1 MKRTL
6 TALALTGAAVLAGT
20 SPALAST
27 AAPAGEVSH
36 GSYTS
41 DRYNCHWQYN
51 YWQHHWYV
59 QCEPRWHQGD
69 GDHDRDDRGGHH
81 RNWR

>member
-6 TALALTGAAVLAGT
+6 TALALTGAAVLAGA

-27 AAPAGEVSH
+27 VAPAGEVSH

-41 DRYNCHWQYN
+41 DRDDCHWQYD
-51 YWQHHWYV
+51 WRWHRWYV
-59 QCEPRWHQGD
+59 QCEPRWHQSD
-69 GDHDRDDRGGHH
+69 GDHDRDDHGGPH
-81 RNWR
+81 R